1 MGRSPRNYWSPF
13 ELLEDIKYWS
23 TKTNY
28 GAAEKVKASWAFL
41 RMAWGVPP
49 SQSIDDFVLDEIEGR
64 GHKFV
69 RKHRF
74 IEERY

>member
-1 MGRSPRNYWSPF
+1 MYIEDLTRYLTKVRMG
-13 ELLEDIKYWS
+13 KV
-23 TKTNY
+23 
-28 GAAEKVKASWAFL
+28 GAPYKLYLKQVWGKL